1 MDITKQLDLSDVELK
16 FDDQSEAGTFS
27 GYATKFNSVD
37 LVGDTILPGAFTK
50 ALEKISTLP
59 IFFNHESYDIPIG
72 KYTKLEQNARG
83 LKVEGQLILD
93 IPKAKD
99 VYAAMKAGVVSG
111 LSIGFSCSK
120 DGYEKK
126 EDEPGYTYKEIDTLR
141 EISICTFPCDPKA
154 QITAVKSEDVEQMK
168 TVRDFENFLRD
179 SGFSKTVAQAIVSK
193 AKKVFADDLRDSEA
207 KAKAQEIDVL
217 QRLNS
222 SL

>member
-50 ALEKISTLP
+50 ALQNVGTLP
-59 IFFNHESYDIPIG
+59 IFFNHDSYDIPIG

-111 LSIGFSCSK
+111 QIG
-120 DGYEKK
+120 
-126 EDEPGYTYKEIDTLR
+126 R
-141 EISICTFPCDPKA
+141 A
-154 QITAVKSEDVEQMK
+154 HV
-168 TVRDFENFLRD
+168 
-179 SGFSKTVAQAIVSK
+179 
-193 AKKVFADDLRDSEA
+193 
-207 KAKAQEIDVL
+207 
-217 QRLNS
+217 
-222 SL
+222 